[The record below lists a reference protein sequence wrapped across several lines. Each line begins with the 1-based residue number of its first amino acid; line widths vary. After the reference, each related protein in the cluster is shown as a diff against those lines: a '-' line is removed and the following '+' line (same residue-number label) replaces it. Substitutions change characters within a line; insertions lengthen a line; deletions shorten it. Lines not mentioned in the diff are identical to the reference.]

1 MKLFLSFM
9 LFIIVVCDSF
19 LLKLKFYYDA
29 SFFVIN
35 QGSIKQI
42 EKTLKKL
49 NKAINDIFEDLEI
62 EICFENYIQ
71 DVLKEKFL
79 ASPQYLDSV
88 GFFGFLVSDPN
99 IHANILLSSFNTN
112 ERYSNVC
119 IIYQKFQD

>member
-1 MKLFLSFM
+1 M

-79 ASPQYLDSV
+79 ASPKYLDSV
-88 GFFGFLVSDPN
+88 GFLVSDPN
-99 IHANILLSSFNTN
+99 INANILLSSFNTN

-119 IIYQKFQD
+119 IIYPKLRD